1 MKSLNLTIILPL
13 WVRQQSG
20 VKRYVWWFFRMKGK
34 IKTGL
39 EYILM
44 SLFLYGFYDTITKK
58 NNLDNVT
65 HAGNTVKVVQES
77 RGFAP

>member
-1 MKSLNLTIILPL
+1 
-13 WVRQQSG
+13 
-20 VKRYVWWFFRMKGK
+20 MKGK

-58 NNLDNVT
+58 NNLNHVT
-65 HAGNTVKVVQES
+65 SAGNTVKVVQES